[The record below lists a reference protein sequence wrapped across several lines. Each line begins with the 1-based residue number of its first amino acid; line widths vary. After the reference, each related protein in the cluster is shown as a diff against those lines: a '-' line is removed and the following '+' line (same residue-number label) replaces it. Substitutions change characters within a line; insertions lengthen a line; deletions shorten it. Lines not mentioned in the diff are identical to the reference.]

1 MDIATLLGLV
11 GASGIILMAILT
23 GGSILLFIDVPS
35 ILIVGVGSIFVVMAK
50 FSMKQIPVA
59 IKAAMKAFLFKLDKP
74 NELIEKSFELSSA
87 VRKNG
92 VLALESIPV
101 ENEFMAKGVNM
112 LVDGIEIDIVKGML
126 SKERSLTAQR
136 HEQAQKIFRAL
147 SDVAP
152 AMGMIGTLVGLVQML
167 ANMSD
172 PDAIGPAMAV
182 ALLTT
187 LYGAFIANVISS
199 PIADK
204 LELRGT
210 EEDNNQALIID
221 AIQSIGAGIHPNIM
235 KDSLQNYVPK
245 AERII
250 DTDAA

>member
-1 MDIATLLGLV
+1 MDIATLIGLLG
-11 GASGIILMAILT
+11 AIGIVLAAIVT
-23 GGSILLFIDVPS
+23 GGSLALFINVPS
-35 ILIVGVGSIFVVMAK
+35 ILIVFGGTGFVVMTK
-50 FSMKQIPVA
+50 FSVKQIPIA
-59 IKAAMKAFLFKLDKP
+59 FKAAMKAFLFKIDKP
-74 NELIEKSFELSSA
+74 VELIDKAFELSTA

-101 ENEFMAKGVNM
+101 ENEFLSKGVNM
-112 LVDGIEIDIVKGML
+112 LVDGIDIEIVRGIL
-126 SKERSLTAQR
+126 AKERSLVQQR
-136 HEQAQKIFRAL
+136 HDQAIKIFRAT

-172 PDAIGPAMAV
+172 PDAIGPAMAT

-187 LYGAFIANVISS
+187 LYGAFIANVVST

-204 LELRGT
+204 LELRSE

-221 AIQSIGAGIHPNIM
+221 VIQSIGAGIHPNIM
-235 KDSLQNYVPK
+235 KDSLQNYLPK
-245 AERII
+245 SERKFE
-250 DTDAA
+250 DEAA